1 MLSNI
6 KSTPEDKNVNLIIF
20 DRDGTLIENIPY
32 LNDAA
37 KIKFKSEVIATLK
50 ELQCL
55 GYEMVVATNQS
66 GIGRKLITEDE
77 VNNIHKKITKKLLDY
92 GIKLNEFVYCP
103 HLSADCCNCRKPKN
117 GMIEEIIEKKKV
129 DRSNVV
135 FVGDMITDAIAAS
148 SSSVKSILVSKD
160 LTLLNMLPNNSELI
174 ENFEDLISIIKRD
187 K

>member
-1 MLSNI
+1 VLSNI
-6 KSTPEDKNVNLIIF
+6 KSSLENENINLIIF

-50 ELQCL
+50 ELQFL

-66 GIGRKLITEDE
+66 GIGRKLITEAE
-77 VNNIHKKITKKLLDY
+77 VNYIHKEISKKLFDY

-103 HLSADCCNCRKPKN
+103 HLPIDCCSCRKPKN

-129 DRSNVV
+129 NRSNVV

-160 LTLLNMLPNNSELI
+160 PTLLSMLPNKSYLI
-174 ENFEDLISIIKRD
+174 ENFADLVSIIKRD